1 MKSTLSIENDTKYW
15 ELPNGKFHREDGPA
29 IEYGSGDKEWWV
41 NGKLHRENGPAIED
55 DDDESKYWYINGKR
69 HREDG
74 PACEYSDGRKYWY
87 LSGIEYTE
95 KEYKY
100 RMRSRKLKQ
109 LL

>member
-1 MKSTLSIENDTKYW
+1 MKSTLSINRDGTKYW
-15 ELPNGKFHREDGPA
+15 KTLNGSLHMEDGPA
-29 IEYGSGDKEWWV
+29 IEWNGGTKEWWV
-41 NGKLHRENGPAIED
+41 NGI
-55 DDDESKYWYINGKR
+55 R